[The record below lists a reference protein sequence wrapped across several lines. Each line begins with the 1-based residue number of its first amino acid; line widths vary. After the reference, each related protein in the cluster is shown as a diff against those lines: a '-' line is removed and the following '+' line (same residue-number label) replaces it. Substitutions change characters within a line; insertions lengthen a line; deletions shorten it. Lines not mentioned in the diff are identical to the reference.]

1 MATPNGRGRGPLA
14 LVSRDTDV
22 AFYTREAAR
31 MGAPVL
37 ILGCAHGR
45 IAWELAEAGFHA
57 VGVDPSAVMIAA
69 AEERRSHEPREAA
82 ERLQLKVSDLRA
94 LRLGEK
100 YKLVL
105 APQNAVGLMATLE
118 ELDALF
124 TTVAR
129 HLAPHGTF
137 VLDASNPKPAE
148 LHRDPEELIPPYLEP
163 RRPLFAPHLRERKRA
178 HAAAAHSGIRRLRVG
193 EFYPAELD
201 ASLQR
206 SGLRVSSRHGDFEG
220 KPFLP
225 AGGLQVVVANLADD
239 GA

>member
-14 LVSRDTDV
+14 LVSRDADV
-22 AFYTREAAR
+22 AFYAREAAR

-45 IAWELAEAGFHA
+45 IAWELAEAGFQ
-57 VGVDPSAVMIAA
+57 VLGVDPSGVMIAA
-69 AEERRSHEPREAA
+69 AEERRRHEPPAA
-82 ERLQLKVSDLRA
+82 ADLLQLRVSDLRA
-94 LRLGEK
+94 LRLAERF
-100 YKLVL
+100 KLVL

-178 HAAAAHSGIRRLRVG
+178 PGAASSGIRRLRVG

-206 SGLRVSSRHGDFEG
+206 SGLKVYARYGDFEG
-220 KPFLP
+220 KPFEV
-225 AGGLQVVVANLADD
+225 AGALQVVTASLADD
-239 GA
+239 AA

>member
-14 LVSRDTDV
+14 LVSRDADV
-22 AFYTREAAR
+22 AFYAREAAR

-45 IAWELAEAGFHA
+45 IAWELAEAGFQA
-57 VGVDPSAVMIAA
+57 MGVDPSAVMIAA
-69 AEERRSHEPREAA
+69 AEERRRHEPPAA
-82 ERLQLKVSDLRA
+82 AGRLQLQVSDLRA

-105 APQNAVGLMATLE
+105 APQNAVGLMVTLE
-118 ELDALF
+118 ELDGLF

-129 HLAPHGTF
+129 HLAPLGTF

-178 HAAAAHSGIRRLRVG
+178 PGATGAGIRRLRVG

-206 SGLRVSSRHGDFEG
+206 SGLRLSSRHGDFEG
-220 KPFLP
+220 KPFQ
-225 AGGLQVVVANLADD
+225 AADALQVVVANLADD

>member
-1 MATPNGRGRGPLA
+1 LA
-14 LVSRDTDV
+14 LVPRDTDV
-22 AFYTREAAR
+22 AFYAREAAR
-31 MGAPVL
+31 LGAPVL

-45 IAWELAEAGFHA
+45 IAWELAEAGFQA

-69 AEERRSHEPREAA
+69 AEERRRHEPPEAA
-82 ERLQLKVSDLRA
+82 ERLQLEVSDLRA
-94 LRLGEK
+94 LRRSEK

-129 HLAPHGTF
+129 HLAPRGTF
-137 VLDASNPKPAE
+137 VFDASNPKPAE

-163 RRPLFAPHLRERKRA
+163 RRPLFAPHLRERTRP
-178 HAAAAHSGIRRLRVG
+178 HAVSRSGIRRLRVG

-206 SGLRVSSRHGDFEG
+206 SGLRVTTRHGDFEG
-220 KPFLP
+220 KPFQ
-225 AGGLQVVVANLADD
+225 AEDGLQVVVANLADD
-239 GA
+239 EV